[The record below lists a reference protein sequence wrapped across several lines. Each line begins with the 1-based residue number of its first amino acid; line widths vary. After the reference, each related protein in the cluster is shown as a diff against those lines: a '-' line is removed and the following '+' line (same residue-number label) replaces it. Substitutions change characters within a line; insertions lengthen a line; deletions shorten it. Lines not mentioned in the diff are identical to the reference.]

1 MFRKTAILTGIL
13 FLICTGST
21 LLSFPFAGAL
31 LEDSRFLETLAGK
44 GTSIIMG
51 TLLEFIWAISCAG
64 IAISLYTVLRKYD
77 HFLALGAVALRVIEA
92 IFVLAGTLCLLSLLT
107 VSRDFIVAGPE
118 ETIPLQ
124 TLASVLSSVRYW
136 SHNYMASLAFAAGA
150 LLYYIVLFRSRLIP
164 RWLSGWGGIAA
175 LLSLA
180 ATILSIN
187 TGDFD
192 FSSINTILNIPIGLN
207 ELVLAIWLIFKGFNP
222 GTAIPVKSHYT
233 GQEQP

>member
-21 LLSFPFAGAL
+21 LLSFPFAGVL

-44 GTSIIMG
+44 STSIIMG
-51 TLLEFIWAISCAG
+51 TLLEFIWAVSCAG
-64 IAISLYTVLRKYD
+64 IAIALYTVLRKYD
-77 HFLALGAVALRVIEA
+77 RFLAFGAVALRVIEA
-92 IFVLAGTLCLLSLLT
+92 MFVLTGTLCLLSLLT

-118 ETIPLQ
+118 DAIALQ
-124 TLASVLSSVRYW
+124 TSASVLSNVRYW
-136 SHNYMASLAFAAGA
+136 SHNYIASLAFTSGA

-164 RWLSGWGGIAA
+164 RWLSVWGGIGV

-180 ATILSIN
+180 ATMLSAN
-187 TGDFD
+187 TGDFG

-207 ELVLAIWLIFKGFNP
+207 ELVLAIWLIVKGFNP
-222 GTAIPVKSHYT
+222 GTAISVKSHDT